1 MRTLAK
7 TNPNKPVFSFFDDLF
22 KPVNYWLED
31 FENEVSGFF
40 PPVNIRETEDAYQ
53 LEVVAPGMEKADFK
67 IKTEGDMLSISAEKK
82 EEKKNEKDKH
92 IHTEYSFRSFKRS
105 FTLNDDID
113 QENVKARYNEGIL
126 YLTLPKKEEKIIK
139 PKEITVK

>member
-7 TNPNKPVFSFFDDLF
+7 TNTNKPAFSFFDDLF
-22 KPVNYWLED
+22 TPVNYWLED
-31 FENEVSGFF
+31 FGKDLSGFH
-40 PPVNIRETEDAYQ
+40 PPVNIRETDDAFQ

-67 IKTEGDMLSISAEKK
+67 IKTEGDMLTISAEKK
-82 EEKKNEKDKH
+82 EEKKEEKDKH
-92 IHTEYSFRSFKRS
+92 VHTEYSFRSFTRS

-113 QENVKARYNEGIL
+113 QENVEARYNDGIL
-126 YLTLPKKEEKIIK
+126 YLTLPKKEEKIVK

>member
-82 EEKKNEKDKH
+82 EEKKDEKDKH